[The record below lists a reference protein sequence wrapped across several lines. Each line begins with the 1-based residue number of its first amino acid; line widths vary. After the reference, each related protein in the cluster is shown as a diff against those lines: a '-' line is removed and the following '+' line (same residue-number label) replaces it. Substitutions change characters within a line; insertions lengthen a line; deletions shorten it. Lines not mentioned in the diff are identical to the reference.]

1 MAEVGT
7 ALDPLSFGL
16 IVGLLLALGLALSAL
31 RPAWIVGHPRTVLL
45 ALFCVCL
52 ISASALFRLDPLA
65 VDLVIDPSTEPL
77 LPRGDPAQEI

>member
-7 ALDPLSFGL
+7 ALDPRSFGL

-31 RPAWIVGHPRTVLL
+31 RPAWIVGHPRNVLL
-45 ALFCVCL
+45 ALFCVCPL
-52 ISASALFRLDPLA
+52 SASALFRLDPLA